1 MNQLHGVLI
10 SMSSESTANSEPSY
24 LTVAQLAQRLQVSES
39 TIYGWVDRDY
49 IPFLMAGDLVRFD
62 PNAIHKWMLAE
73 ADRKREK
80 KRGLRAIRGKLA
92 PLLAA
97 ATGKEQSDDNPKTRN
112 TLLLRF
118 HDPQTEIQRG
128 ITRGAHKGASRA
140 SRNQNQDY
148 GL

>member
-1 MNQLHGVLI
+1 VKR
-10 SMSSESTANSEPSY
+10 S
-24 LTVAQLAQRLQVSES
+24 
-39 TIYGWVDRDY
+39 
-49 IPFLMAGDLVRFD
+49 AGFERYVV
-62 PNAIHKWMLAE
+62 K
-73 ADRKREK
+73 
-80 KRGLRAIRGKLA
+80 LR

-128 ITRGAHKGASRA
+128 DTGGTHKGASRA
-140 SRNQNQDY
+140 SRDKDQEH

>member
-1 MNQLHGVLI
+1 M
-10 SMSSESTANSEPSY
+10 TAENEPSY

-62 PNAIHKWMLAE
+62 PSAIHDWMLAKPI
-73 ADRKREK
+73 ASVKRNVGSGRYVLK
-80 KRGLRAIRGKLA
+80 WRL
-92 PLLAA
+92 LLAA

-118 HDPQTEIQRG
+118 HDPQTEMQRG

-140 SRNQNQDY
+140 SRNQN
-148 GL
+148 